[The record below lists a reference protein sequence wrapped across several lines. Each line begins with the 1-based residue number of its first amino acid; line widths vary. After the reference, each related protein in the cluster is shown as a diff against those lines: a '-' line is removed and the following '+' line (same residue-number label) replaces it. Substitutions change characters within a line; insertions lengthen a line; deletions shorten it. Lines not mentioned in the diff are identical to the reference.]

1 MRFKVVCSLVKRSI
15 SSDSVLEW
23 LWDADQSH
31 ET

>member
-15 SSDSVLEW
+15 FSASVLECF
-23 LWDADQSH
+23 WDADQSH